1 MTDTRYLQPGW
12 FTRHIFNGTV
22 RGLTRSGISVAGSRE
37 LRVRGRKSGEW
48 RATPVNLLAVD
59 GDRYLV
65 APRGQT
71 QWVRN
76 IRVVGTGELRVGR
89 RTEAFR
95 AAEVG
100 DAEKTPVLREYLR
113 KWGWEVGQFFEGI
126 DKNATEQ
133 DLAGVAAGFP
143 VFRVTPIA
151 S

>member
-1 MTDTRYLQPGW
+1 M
-12 FTRHIFNGTV
+12 
-22 RGLTRSGISVAGSRE
+22 
-37 LRVRGRKSGEW
+37 
-48 RATPVNLLAVD
+48 NLLTVD
-59 GDRYLV
+59 GDRFLV

-113 KWGWEVGQFFEGI
+113 KWGWEVGQFFEGL
-126 DKNATEQ
+126 DKNATDE